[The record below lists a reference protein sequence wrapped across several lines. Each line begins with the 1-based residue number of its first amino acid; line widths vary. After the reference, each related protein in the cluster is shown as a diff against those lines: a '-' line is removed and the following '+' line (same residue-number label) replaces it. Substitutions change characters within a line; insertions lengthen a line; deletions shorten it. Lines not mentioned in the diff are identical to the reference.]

1 MDHLVVYPEREL
13 NKLCKKRRA
22 RIVWVRKR
30 REPPVGVVNKGD
42 LLYFKGSGGGVVGL
56 ARVLKVKDFLRG
68 GRYVVSLGIS
78 KPRVFKMP
86 FSVIKRDRRS
96 WVVCNSK
103 NNIDQ
108 QPLFALQSPTLA
120 DCIKAVKSHYRGLP
134 GNKLVLETVQYLS
147 ENKDV
152 AKQSSGL
159 LFLLAIILAEKNGID
174 LQEELRH
181 LLAKQS
187 EKVSPLAVFRGK

>member
-1 MDHLVVYPEREL
+1 MDHLVVYPKREL
-13 NKLCKKRRA
+13 SKLCKKRRA

-42 LLYFKGSGGGVVGL
+42 LLYFKGSGDGVIGL
-56 ARVLKVKDFLRG
+56 ARVLNVKDFLRG
-68 GRYVVSLGIS
+68 GRYIVSLSIS
-78 KPRVFKMP
+78 KPRLFKTP

-103 NNIDQ
+103 NNINQ
-108 QPLFALQSPTLA
+108 QPLFPLLSLTLA

-134 GNKLVLETVQYLS
+134 GNKLILQTIRHLS

-159 LFLLAIILAEKNGID
+159 LFLLAIIASEKNGID

-181 LLAKQS
+181 LLAQQP